1 MYKLLRN
8 ENMKLYSK
16 FGTWLM
22 MTLLLLIV
30 ALVGVVNQYEAPP
43 PDVSQWRTHVERD
56 IEQMKA
62 DILNE
67 PNPQIVKQLESR
79 IKVKE
84 YALSHGIVPLDYT
97 PWSYTMEGSSMIPLV
112 SLFVIF
118 VAGGIVANEFAW
130 GTIKSL
136 LVKPHSRAKIL
147 LAKYLSVLQ
156 FALLLLVMLFAA
168 TFACKGLFHDFS
180 YWDTPYLFT
189 DAQGNVQEGNMIL
202 HLFSAYLLNSVE
214 LLFVATISF
223 MISSVFRS
231 PSLAIGISMLL
242 LLAGGLT
249 TSLLAVKYDWIKYT
263 LFANTSLSMYL
274 EGSPLIEGMTLP
286 FSLIVLGIYFCVF
299 IITTWTVFTKRDVVS

>member
-30 ALVGVVNQYEAPP
+30 ALVGVVNQYEVPP

-79 IKVKE
+79 IKVQE

-168 TFACKGLFHDFS
+168 TFACKGFFHGFS

>member
-79 IKVKE
+79 IMVQE

-168 TFACKGLFHDFS
+168 TFACKGFFHGFS

-231 PSLAIGISMLL
+231 PSLAIGVSMLL

>member
-1 MYKLLRN
+1 MYKLLLN

-22 MTLLLLIV
+22 MALLLLIV

-62 DILNE
+62 GILNE
-67 PNPQIVKQLESR
+67 PNPQIVKQIDNS

-84 YALSHGIVPLDYT
+84 YALSHGIVPLEYT
-97 PWSYTMEGSSMIPLV
+97 PWSFTKEGSSMIPLV
-112 SLFVIF
+112 SLFIIF
-118 VAGGIVANEFAW
+118 VAGGIVANEFAS

-147 LAKYLSVLQ
+147 LAKYLCVLQ

-180 YWDTPYLFT
+180 YWDTPYLFA

-202 HLFSAYLLNSVE
+202 HLFSTYLLNSVE

-242 LLAGGLT
+242 LLLGGLT

-263 LFANTSLSMYL
+263 LFANTSLSMYM

-286 FSLIVLGIYFCVF
+286 FSLIVLGIYFSVF
-299 IITTWTVFTKRDVVS
+299 ILITWTVFTKRDVVS